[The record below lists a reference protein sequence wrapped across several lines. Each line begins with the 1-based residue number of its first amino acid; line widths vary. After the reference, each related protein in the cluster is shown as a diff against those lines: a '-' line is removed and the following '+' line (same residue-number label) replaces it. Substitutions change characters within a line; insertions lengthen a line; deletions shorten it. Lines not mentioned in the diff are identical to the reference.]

1 MRGLVSFADVDG
13 TVYILARRRT
23 NGELATGVVRC

>member
-23 NGELATGVVRC
+23 NGEATGVVRC